1 MYQTA
6 KTVIGM
12 VHSDCK
18 DGPKHFK
25 VERSVIDSSF
35 TAYIER
41 NGIITECTAIFD
53 PFTGLYYADDLYGV
67 IDTYELDDIDE

>member
-25 VERSVIDSSF
+25 VERSVIDSSY

-41 NGIITECTAIFD
+41 NGIITVRA
-53 PFTGLYYADDLYGV
+53 
-67 IDTYELDDIDE
+67 